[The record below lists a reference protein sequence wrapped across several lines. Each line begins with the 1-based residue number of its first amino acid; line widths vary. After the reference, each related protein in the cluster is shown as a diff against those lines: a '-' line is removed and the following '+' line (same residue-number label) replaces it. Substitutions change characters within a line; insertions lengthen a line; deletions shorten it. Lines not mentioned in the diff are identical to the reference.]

1 MNRVTALLDGR
12 TPVVFDG
19 AMGTFLQERGLSG
32 GDAGE
37 LWNVENPDAVRQIHE
52 DYAAAGATILTTN
65 TFGGT
70 RPRLDMHGL
79 GDRVHELNEAA
90 AAIASAVA
98 QRHGLLVAGDLGP
111 TGELFEPMGALTEDE
126 AQAFFAE
133 QLQGLVAGGIDLVLI
148 ETLSDLS
155 EVRAAVAAAKSV
167 CPDMPVIVTMS
178 FDTNLHTMMGVSPES
193 AVQAMAD
200 AGADAVGAN
209 CGRGPQEME
218 AIMAKMAEA
227 RPDGVLLI
235 AQSNAGL
242 PHLVGDHFEYDCP
255 PEEMAKH
262 ALSLRDLGVELIGA
276 CCGSS
281 PDHIAQMHSALA
293 Q

>member
-1 MNRVTALLDGR
+1 MNRFTALLDGR

-19 AMGTFLQERGLSG
+19 AMGTFLQERGLTG

-52 DYAAAGATILTTN
+52 DYAAAGATIITTN

-90 AAIASAVA
+90 AAIATEVA
-98 QRHGLLVAGDLGP
+98 RRHNALVAGDLGP

-126 AQAFFAE
+126 AQAFFEE
-133 QLQGLVAGGIDLVLI
+133 QLRGLVAGGIDVVLI
-148 ETLSDLS
+148 ETLSDLA
-155 EVRAAVAAAKSV
+155 EVRAAVAAAKAV
-167 CPDMPVIVTMS
+167 CPDKPIVVTMS
-178 FDTNLHTMMGVSPES
+178 FDTNLHTMMGVSPEA
-193 AVQAMAD
+193 AVQAMAEY
-200 AGADAVGAN
+200 GADAVGAN

-218 AIMAKMAEA
+218 AIIAKMAEA
-227 RPDGVLLI
+227 RPGGVLLI

-242 PHLVGDHFEYDCP
+242 PQLVGDHFEYDCP

-262 ALSLRDLGVELIGA
+262 ALTLRDLGVELVGA
-276 CCGSS
+276 CCGST
-281 PDHIAQMHSALA
+281 PEHIRQMRDALA